1 MKKRVATVGT
11 KNLVGLHVES
21 FRKQK
26 GLKQKDLADALAEKG
41 VTISASGLSK
51 LERQVRMVSDIEL
64 LALSNVLN
72 VPVEVLLESDDEE
85 NQ

>member
-64 LALSNVLN
+64 IALADVLN
-72 VPVEVLLESDDEE
+72 VPVGALLEANDTE
-85 NQ
+85 NK